1 MPGRDLTNFAPPLL
15 YNRAENRHRRVRVL
29 AVKVYLVDKHWEA
42 DARAWVVKDR
52 REAQMIVYP
61 VKERWDA
68 QTCLYLVPRR
78 QDAELKIFF
87 ARNPAET

>member
-1 MPGRDLTNFAPPLL
+1 M
-15 YNRAENRHRRVRVL
+15 

-61 VKERWDA
+61 VKELGRPDLPVFGS
-68 QTCLYLVPRR
+68 QKTGRR
-78 QDAELKIFF
+78 AEDIF